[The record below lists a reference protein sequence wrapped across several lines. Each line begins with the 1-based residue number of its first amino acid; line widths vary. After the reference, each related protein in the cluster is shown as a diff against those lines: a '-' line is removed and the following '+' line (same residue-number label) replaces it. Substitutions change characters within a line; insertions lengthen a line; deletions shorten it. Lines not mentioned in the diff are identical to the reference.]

1 MLNILRFNLCV
12 PTPYVFVVRFLKA
25 AKSDQKVR
33 TDSHIHTHLDTY
45 IHTSI
50 CIHIHIYIYQHMC
63 TCYMS
68 GYVNMCVCVHAFIN
82 PTYKLIDW

>member
-45 IHTSI
+45 IHT
-50 CIHIHIYIYQHMC
+50 HIHMHTHSHLYIPTYVHVLHVWIRKYVCMRTCIYQS
-63 TCYMS
+63 Y
-68 GYVNMCVCVHAFIN
+68 I
-82 PTYKLIDW
+82 

>member
-33 TDSHIHTHLDTY
+33 TISHIHPYAYTFTFIFTNISVHVTCQSY
-45 IHTSI
+45 IHI
-50 CIHIHIYIYQHMC
+50 
-63 TCYMS
+63 
-68 GYVNMCVCVHAFIN
+68 
-82 PTYKLIDW
+82 